1 MFLILHLNR
10 SHPRSVSASSHRPF
24 SAKHTMTPSPPGS
37 ERSASAR
44 IRPASARPRPASAR
58 PRPTSA
64 RITYSS
70 HKDYLVNTA
79 CRDIPRS
86 PSQSSISRKVGE
98 TKTSQLRLGL
108 RKKTAD
114 SWMLE
119 ESRQY
124 LGRKPEDFKQ
134 PKRNDLV
141 LLFKPI
147 SGYHWKCP
155 EFHTIICKCTQ
166 MEKCNLDFKHI
177 NDNDN
182 NNDDKTAI
190 LWFRFY
196 HIQVRMTGLWTISDF
211 HFSDNS
217 NCINFG
223 LVLRLTNFYLEFG
236 HYSKETS
243 DGIWG
248 NYWHAFFLTPPGRK
262 SKSKKLGLFIIVST

>member
-1 MFLILHLNR
+1 MKYRPSFFGLKENDRRAVATCFSFVCLFSRFSYINSVPPCNSYVSYLLNMFLILHLNR

-58 PRPTSA
+58 PRPASA

-86 PSQSSISRKVGE
+86 PSQSSVSRKVGE

-124 LGRKPEDFKQ
+124 LGRKSEDFKQ
-134 PKRNDLV
+134 PKRNDLL

-147 SGYHWKCP
+147 RNYHWKCS
-155 EFHTIICKCTQ
+155 EFHTIIYKYTQ
-166 MEKCNLDFKHI
+166 MVV
-177 NDNDN
+177 
-182 NNDDKTAI
+182 T
-190 LWFRFY
+190 
-196 HIQVRMTGLWTISDF
+196 
-211 HFSDNS
+211 
-217 NCINFG
+217 
-223 LVLRLTNFYLEFG
+223 
-236 HYSKETS
+236 
-243 DGIWG
+243 
-248 NYWHAFFLTPPGRK
+248 
-262 SKSKKLGLFIIVST
+262 